1 MHHVIKTSFLLAAIC
16 VSATQA
22 NTQEIE
28 TPQPAIELSRLL
40 SVGYEVVSSSVL
52 TDGAGF
58 VIFLQRA
65 NSLYICEINSL
76 GVTKICIETK

>member
-1 MHHVIKTSFLLAAIC
+1 MRHFRRLSFALAASC
-16 VSATQA
+16 ACGFQTTA
-22 NTQEIE
+22 QEIE

-52 TDGAGF
+52 ADGAGF
-58 VIFLQRA
+58 VVFLQRT

>member
-1 MHHVIKTSFLLAAIC
+1 MCCCASQVAA
-16 VSATQA
+16 
-22 NTQEIE
+22 QEIE

-40 SVGYEVVSSSVL
+40 SVGYNVVSSSVL
-52 TDGAGF
+52 ADGAGF